1 MQCILLPFLLPTCQS
16 GKLQYTSLASITCT
30 VEKIGGVART
40 YVFLVRMR
48 SRIINSAIIAMTFDP
63 SIARASV
70 PPVILRLYLL
80 ALMADSDALKVGSKV
95 WVKDRDLYGTVR

>member
-16 GKLQYTSLASITCT
+16 GKLQYTSLASIT